1 MSVMTKPY
9 DRPYVRFDAGAL
21 AGAVV
26 CTPTASVDRLPPLQ
40 AEPWPI
46 AERALEQHNVL
57 IGTLRS
63 RGVEVTVLE
72 PQLSTPTEPL
82 IGDCVVMLEAG
93 AVVARP
99 SSVERRHEAVVVE
112 RALTALGI
120 PVIGRIE
127 APGLLDACDVA
138 VAADRVFVGVPQA
151 GAGLRA
157 RSNELGRRQLAAIV
171 EAQGGSVVEL
181 AVAPAVARLR
191 NVFNLVAADTIVAA
205 PDWVDLVPVRDMKIV
220 EVPRGEEYAAEVLAF
235 GERRVIANLRFRES
249 VRLMRRAKIEVEAID
264 LWEFGKAGIGP
275 SALVLAVKRG

>member
-1 MSVMTKPY
+1 MTKPY

-46 AERALEQHNVL
+46 AERAIEQHKILV
-57 IGTLRS
+57 GTLRD
-63 RGVEVTVLE
+63 RGVEVTALE
-72 PQLSTPTEPL
+72 PALLTPTEPL
-82 IGDCVVMLEAG
+82 IGDCAVMLEAG
-93 AVVARP
+93 AIVTRP
-99 SSVERRHEAVVVE
+99 SAVERRHEAAAVE
-112 RALTALGI
+112 RALVALGI

-127 APGLLDACDVA
+127 APGLLDAGDVA
-138 VAADRVFVGVPQA
+138 VAGDRVFVGVPQA

-171 EAQGGSVVEL
+171 EGQGGSVVEL
-181 AVAPAVARLR
+181 AVGPSVARLR
-191 NVFNLVAADTIVAA
+191 SVFNLVGADTIVAA
-205 PDWVDLVPVRDMKIV
+205 PERVDLVPVRDMKIV
-220 EVPRGEEYAAEVLAF
+220 EVPRGEEHAAGVLAF

-249 VRLMRRAKIEVEAID
+249 VRLMRKAKIEVEAID

-275 SALVLAVKRG
+275 ASLVLAVKRG